1 MTRSSLAIVGRRKA
15 TRTAALTMGLLATAG
30 AFAPAALAEE
40 TATPTDTAD
49 PTTTA
54 PSSTAGP
61 TTILTLEPTPTTTST
76 PTTSAAP
83 TSSAPTSSAPTS
95 SAPTSS
101 APSASPTGAHYGTG
115 KVRVSLSPS
124 EDLPGDDSLDAS
136 GAQMQLA
143 FTDGTGAGSSTT
155 CTFVGPSC
163 DFPITPGVPTQSIF
177 LGYTEVALPA
187 DSGFTFTLTKGPTS
201 GQLVV
206 DPAALPVLRGYT
218 ASTDTTPTLAPG
230 SVAFS
235 APSGYRTLGVKVNG
249 TGSLAGSEFSL
260 CTIAGE
266 DCVAEDVPIDDGSDN
281 GDNDL
286 RQLASA
292 RLGEDHLE
300 SATTDAS
307 GNATFDGAY
316 RPGTYTIIQTAAPA
330 GQTVDPTPRTLV
342 VGTATSLTERDTPVR
357 LTLGTPASTPPAPT
371 SSAPAASAPASKSVA
386 SMSVAAGK
394 QQTVSIGGFQPNE
407 MVHGVLHSTPVD
419 LGTVQANGE
428 GVATFTFTIPAGLET
443 GIHSVTMTGVTSGIT
458 GEATFT
464 VTAATSTGGLAYTGT
479 DVLPLLAV
487 GGGLLAAGAGA
498 VTVAARRRSA

>member
-1 MTRSSLAIVGRRKA
+1 MTRSSLATMGRRRA
-15 TRTAALTMGLLATAG
+15 TNTAALTMGLLATAG

-40 TATPTDTAD
+40 TALPTDPAD
-49 PTTTA
+49 PTTTAPA

-61 TTILTLEPTPTTTST
+61 TTVLTPEPVPTTTST
-76 PTTSAAP
+76 PSTSAAPAP
-83 TSSAPTSSAPTS
+83 TSSAPTADVPT
-95 SAPTSS
+95 
-101 APSASPTGAHYGTG
+101 ASPTGAHYGTG

-124 EDLPGDDSLDAS
+124 EDLPGDESLDAT
-136 GAQMQLA
+136 GAQVQLA
-143 FTDGTGAGSSTT
+143 FTDGAGAGSSTT
-155 CTFVGPSC
+155 CTFVGSSC
-163 DFPITPGVPTQSIF
+163 FFPVTPGVPTQSII
-177 LGYTEVALPA
+177 GPPQVALPA
-187 DSGFTFTLTKGPTS
+187 DSEFTFTLTKGPSS

-218 ASTDTTPTLAPG
+218 SSTDTTPARAPG

-235 APSGYRTLGVKVNG
+235 APSGYRTLGVTVNG

-266 DCVAEDVPIDDGSDN
+266 DCVVEDVPIDGGSGN
-281 GDNDL
+281 GDDDL
-286 RQLASA
+286 QQLATA
-292 RLGEDHLE
+292 RLGEADLE

-330 GQTVDPTPRTLV
+330 GQTVDPTPHTLV

-371 SSAPAASAPASKSVA
+371 SSAPVATAPTATAPAGTSVA
-386 SMSVAAGK
+386 STSVAAGE

-419 LGTVQANGE
+419 LGTVQADAE
-428 GVATFTFTIPAGLET
+428 GVATFTFTVPAGFET

-464 VTAATSTGGLAYTGT
+464 VTAAPTGGLAYTGT
-479 DVLPLLAV
+479 DVLPLLVV